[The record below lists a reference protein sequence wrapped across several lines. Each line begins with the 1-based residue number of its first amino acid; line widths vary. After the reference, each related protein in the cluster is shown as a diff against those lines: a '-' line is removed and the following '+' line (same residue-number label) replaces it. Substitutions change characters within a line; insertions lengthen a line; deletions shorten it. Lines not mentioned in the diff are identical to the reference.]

1 MKPLAGMRIL
11 AIEVFGAGPY
21 GSMFLAEL
29 GAEVIKIE
37 NPHGGGDPARHVGP
51 HLLGENDSVY
61 FQSLNLGKKS
71 VVLDVK
77 STEGQASMRQL
88 ARASDAILNNLRGDQ
103 PARLGID
110 YASLKDVN
118 PAIVCL
124 HISAYG
130 RDNDRRDWPGYDYL
144 MQAET
149 GMMSLTGEP
158 EGPPTRSGTP
168 IVDFMTGMTGV
179 VGLLSGVLQARQTG
193 IGCDIDVSLFDVAL
207 HQLSYAGYWYL
218 NAGDVPQRQ
227 SRGAHLS
234 VAPAQTCRTRD
245 GWIFV
250 MCMLDK
256 FWEALVGVLE
266 QPELKRDP
274 RFATAA
280 ARRDN
285 REALTREL
293 DRVFAVR
300 STTEWLACLTGVIPV
315 APVMT
320 VPEAFGSPFIRETA
334 MIGSVAHPNGAS
346 LRTLLNPL
354 KINGERLPQ
363 TACAALGA
371 DGRQLLKGEG

>member
-11 AIEVFGAGPY
+11 ALEVFGAGPY

-51 HLLGENDSVY
+51 HLLGESDSVY

-71 VVLDVK
+71 IVLDVK
-77 STEGQASMRQL
+77 SAGGKSSLRRL
-88 ARASDAILNNLRGDQ
+88 VRASDAVLNNLRGDQ
-103 PARLGID
+103 PTTLGID

-130 RDNDRRDWPGYDYL
+130 RDNDRHDWPGYDYL

-158 EGPPTRSGTP
+158 DGAPTRSGTP
-168 IVDFMTGMTGV
+168 IIDFMTGMTGM

-193 IGCDIDVSLFDVAL
+193 VGCDIDVSLFDVAL

-218 NAGDVPQRQ
+218 NAGDTPRRQ
-227 SRGAHLS
+227 PRGAHLS
-234 VAPAQTCRTRD
+234 VVPAQTYRTRD

-256 FWEALVGVLE
+256 FWKALVGVLE
-266 QPELKRDP
+266 RPELQRDP
-274 RFATAA
+274 RFATVT

-285 REALTREL
+285 RDMLTREL
-293 DRVFAVR
+293 DRIFAAR
-300 STTEWLACLTGVIPV
+300 STAEWLSCLTGVIPV

-320 VPEAFGSPFIRETA
+320 VPEAFSNPFIRETA
-334 MIGSVAHPNGAS
+334 MIGSVAHSNGAN

-354 KINGERLPQ
+354 KINGERLTQ
-363 TACAALGA
+363 TACAPLGA
-371 DGRQLLKGEG
+371 NGPQFLKGEA